1 MRNTDLWQFELSSL
15 GVNQN
20 ATNPNKVR
28 GRGLEV
34 FNITFLYLLSNF
46 QIWPSTVRTISS
58 FQQKKRVMNPCPK
71 WLLSLFRKPRKKMMT
86 VFSQLRE
93 LLGKWEIWF
102 EKFDVETKNPNDNL
116 KRNLRIK
123 QIIHLILPYYH
134 YPKYFKLSKNYN

>member
-46 QIWPSTVRTISS
+46 RIWPSTVRNISS
-58 FQQKKRVMNPCPK
+58 FQQKKRVMNPCRK
-71 WLLSLFRKPRKKMMT
+71 MIIKFYFGNREKRWWRFFLSFDG
-86 VFSQLRE
+86 
-93 LLGKWEIWF
+93 LGKWGIWF
-102 EKFDVETKNPNDNL
+102 EKFDNETKNPNDNL
-116 KRNLRIK
+116 KNLRIK
-123 QIIHLILPYYH
+123 QIINLILLHYH
-134 YPKYFKLSKNYN
+134 YPNFSKLL